1 MPGRDSAAREACP
14 FLSHP
19 PFGLLSLHRPSI
31 LCEWKSSERTSS
43 GSTKSVE
50 HDILSIPQMLKA
62 RFMPKKILLH
72 SIPKETIW
80 RLYWVDKKSR
90 SEIARLFGC
99 SECAVRNFMNKFGI
113 PARDL
118 SAANALVAN
127 SPEVR
132 RKHREALRGKPS
144 GTKGKSWKL
153 SDEARERRRLNSP
166 GAKNNAWKGGVSS
179 DPEHLRQQRRNH
191 KAMRR
196 SGSKRMPPW
205 ADMEAIAAIYRQAK
219 ALGKTVDHIVP
230 LNSRLVC
237 GLHCEDNLRIV
248 SAEENRKKGNKFCGS
263 CAKMPLSVREWVCP
277 ECGSIHDRDVN
288 AARNVLAAGLAVS
301 AHREAVSP
309 VCM

>member
-1 MPGRDSAAREACP
+1 MCV
-14 FLSHP
+14 
-19 PFGLLSLHRPSI
+19 
-31 LCEWKSSERTSS
+31 WKSSAHINL

-50 HDILSIPQMLKA
+50 HDILSIPQILKA
-62 RFMPKKILLH
+62 RFMSKKILLH

-80 RLYWVDKKSR
+80 HLYWVDKKSR
-90 SEIARLFGC
+90 NEIARLFGC
-99 SECAVRNFMNKFGI
+99 SECAVRNFMNKLGI

-132 RKHREALRGKPS
+132 RKHREAMRGKPS
-144 GTKGKSWKL
+144 STNGKTWKL
-153 SDEARERRRLNSP
+153 SDEVKERRRLNSL

-196 SGSKRMPPW
+196 SGSTRMPSW

-230 LNSRLVC
+230 LNNRLVC

-263 CAKMPLSVREWVCP
+263 CATMPLKVREWVCP
-277 ECGSIHDRDVN
+277 ECGAIHDRDIN
-288 AARNVLAAGLAVS
+288 AAHNILTAGLAGLANGES
-301 AHREAVSP
+301 VSP
-309 VCM
+309 VCI